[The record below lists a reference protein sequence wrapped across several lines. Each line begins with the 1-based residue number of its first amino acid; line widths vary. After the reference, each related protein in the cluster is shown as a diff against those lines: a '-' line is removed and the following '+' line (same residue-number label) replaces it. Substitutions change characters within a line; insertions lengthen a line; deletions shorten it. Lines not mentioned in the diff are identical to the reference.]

1 MAKRSRASTTITSRC
16 SNRSWSDVTE
26 PLLYSILSRLS
37 SNVADFYTFSGV
49 CTAWRSIA
57 KAFKQELLASTP
69 PMFML
74 RLANSGAL
82 RFQSITDSNY
92 HMTSPLRVKTKN
104 CVGVSFGYLIIVD
117 RSWRQPSLVDPFT
130 STTIRLP
137 KQEFRIRFAILTAPP
152 SSPDCLLLGLGS
164 DLGTK
169 KCQTNAIAVCELEG
183 SCGTVQF
190 WPFSFRN
197 AIFRDGKAF
206 ALLNFSA
213 VIIVMDL
220 VRDPKPRLT
229 EVRRLSVPTG
239 LPYLMLTEAGG
250 DLLLVSQDPPSGR
263 ISVEAC
269 PLDLKRRG
277 WVRLTSLGGRALF
290 LSYNRCEVA
299 ENPAE
304 WEGEDCI
311 YMVSGNTVVR
321 QSLKDGSTK
330 VLIESLPQR
339 YVDEDRNYDWVTP
352 VSNQLPI

>member
-57 KAFKQELLASTP
+57 KAFKQELLASIP
-69 PMFML
+69 PMLML

-82 RFQSITDSNY
+82 RFQSITDSS
-92 HMTSPLRVKTKN
+92 HHTTSLLRVKTKN

-117 RSWRQPSLVDPFT
+117 RSWRQPSVVDPFT
-130 STTIRLP
+130 STTICLP
-137 KQEFRIRFAILTAPP
+137 KQGFRIRFAILTAPP
-152 SSPDCLLLGLGS
+152 SSPDCLLLGCGS
-164 DLGTK
+164 HLEAK
-169 KCQTNAIAVCELEG
+169 KCQTNAIAVCELKG

-197 AIFRDGKAF
+197 AIFRDGRAYV
-206 ALLNFSA
+206 LLNLSA
-213 VIIVMDL
+213 VMVMDL
-220 VRDPKPRLT
+220 VRHPTPRLT
-229 EVRRLSVPTG
+229 AVRHLPIPARLS
-239 LPYLMLTEAGG
+239 YLMLTEAGG
-250 DLLLVSQDPPSGR
+250 DLLLVSKDLRGR
-263 ISVEAC
+263 ISMEAH

-290 LSYNRCEVA
+290 LSYNRCAAA

-321 QSLKDGSTK
+321 
-330 VLIESLPQR
+330 
-339 YVDEDRNYDWVTP
+339 
-352 VSNQLPI
+352 